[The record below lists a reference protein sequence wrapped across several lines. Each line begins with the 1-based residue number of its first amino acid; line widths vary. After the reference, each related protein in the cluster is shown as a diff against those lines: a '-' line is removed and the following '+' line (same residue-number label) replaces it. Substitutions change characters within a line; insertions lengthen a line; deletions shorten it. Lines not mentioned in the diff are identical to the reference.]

1 MILVE
6 SDARKCAFLYEA
18 VRMMG
23 IKPVIYQ
30 ERIETVIPLQADVLS
45 ARALAPL
52 ETLLGYVTKHR
63 RHDGIGLFPKGETV
77 HKEIE
82 AAAKRWRFEHRVHS
96 SITESLGVI
105 VEVGAV
111 SSV

>member
-1 MILVE
+1 
-6 SDARKCAFLYEA
+6 
-18 VRMMG
+18 MMG

-105 VEVGAV
+105 VKVGAV